1 MKRNLYSVFIPLLS
15 LFLMTLFTVSVHAD
29 GIINYTYDGSGNR
42 TSAERIINLR
52 QAETD
57 STGKVKPML
66 HELTSHR
73 ITIYPNP
80 TDGNFSIEIG
90 TPMMP
95 WAVRHS
101 ELTAA
106 ELYLSPIMTTLA
118 V

>member
-1 MKRNLYSVFIPLLS
+1 MKRNLYSVLIPLLS
-15 LFLMTLFTVSVHAD
+15 IFLVSLLAESVHAD
-29 GIINYTYDGSGNR
+29 GTINYTYDGSGNR
-42 TSAERIINLR
+42 ISADRIINLR

-66 HELTSHR
+66 HELISHR

-80 TDGNFSIEIG
+80 TDGNFSIEID

-106 ELYLSPIMTTLA
+106 ELHLSPIMTTLA